1 MGANMSANLNNNGK
15 DSKDERDRGHHLVD
29 DISPH
34 PYSVLLVHPGY
45 DEARF
50 FQGFFQS
57 NGVECTIQDRYDE
70 TRILNYTSHVDAIL
84 IDATALLMNH
94 DQIIRKVGEVLY
106 SSPVIILTTERH
118 DELNQLV
125 LSLGIDGIF
134 FKDRDRKP
142 LHAFLSQVRVACERG
157 RRLKRFSEMARR
169 VSDQVND
176 LEQLK
181 SVYNSPAHQDGRG
194 ISGPLLA
201 PPQLP
206 TLVTETQQG
215 SLSMMMDI
223 FKESRANSA
232 ELRIFQSHQEVV
244 IGRFNEK
251 IAALEDR
258 VNGMHRQLYEGT
270 DALSSRLQLL
280 EHQERTR
287 QEGEKVSKW
296 RETKIIGI
304 IIGGVLALLA
314 TAAKL
319 IGNWFFAGG
328 AGH

>member
-1 MGANMSANLNNNGK
+1 MSANLNDNGGG
-15 DSKDERDRGHHLVD
+15 SSGNREGYLVD
-29 DISPH
+29 DLSPH

-50 FQGFFQS
+50 FQNFFQS
-57 NGVECTIQDRYDE
+57 NGVDCTIQDRYDE
-70 TRILNYTSHVDAIL
+70 ARILSYTSHMDSIL
-84 IDATALLMNH
+84 IDAMALLMNH
-94 DQIIRKVGEVLY
+94 DQIIRRVGELLY
-106 SSPVIILTTERH
+106 SSSVIILTTERY

-125 LSLGIDGIF
+125 FSLGIDGIF
-134 FKDRDRKP
+134 FKDRSHKP

-157 RRLKRFSEMARR
+157 RRLKRFSEIARR
-169 VSDQVND
+169 VSDQMDD

-181 SVYNSPAHQDGRG
+181 TTYQFPRG
-194 ISGPLLA
+194 ISGPLQP
-201 PPQLP
+201 PPQIP
-206 TLVTETQQG
+206 KLVTEAQQG

-232 ELRIFQSHQEVV
+232 ELRIFQSQQEVMV
-244 IGRFNEK
+244 ARLNEK

-258 VNGMHRQLYEGT
+258 VNSIHRQLYEGT
-270 DALSSRLQLL
+270 DAISSRLQLL

-287 QEGEKVSKW
+287 LEGEKVSKW
-296 RETKIIGI
+296 RETKIIGV

-319 IGNWFFAGG
+319 IANWFFSST

>member
-1 MGANMSANLNNNGK
+1 MGANMSANLNNNG
-15 DSKDERDRGHHLVD
+15 KDERDRGHHLVD

-134 FKDRDRKP
+134 FKDRDHKP

-169 VSDQVND
+169 VTDQVND
-176 LEQLK
+176 LEQLGF
-181 SVYNSPAHQDGRG
+181 SYQSHQSPAVPRG
-194 ISGPLLA
+194 ISGPLPA

-206 TLVTETQQG
+206 ALVSEAQQG
-215 SLSMMMDI
+215 NLSMMMDI

-270 DALSSRLQLL
+270 DAISSRLQLL

-319 IGNWFFAGG
+319 IGNWFFTGG

>member
-1 MGANMSANLNNNGK
+1 MSANLNDNG
-15 DSKDERDRGHHLVD
+15 SSNREGYLPDEL
-29 DISPH
+29 SPH

-50 FQGFFQS
+50 FQNFFQS
-57 NGVECTIQDRYDE
+57 NGVDCTIQDRYDE
-70 TRILNYTSHVDAIL
+70 SRILSYTSHVDSIL

-94 DQIIRKVGEVLY
+94 DQIIRRVGEVLY
-106 SSPVIILTTERH
+106 SSPVIILTTARH
-118 DELNQLV
+118 EELNQLV

-157 RRLKRFSEMARR
+157 RRLKRFSEIARR

-181 SVYNSPAHQDGRG
+181 TAYQLPRG
-194 ISGPLLA
+194 ISGPLQA
-201 PPQLP
+201 PPQIPKL
-206 TLVTETQQG
+206 LSEAQQG
-215 SLSMMMDI
+215 NLSMMMDI

-232 ELRIFQSHQEVV
+232 ELRIFQSQQEVMV
-244 IGRFNEK
+244 GRLNEK

-258 VNGMHRQLYEGT
+258 VNSIHRQLYEGT
-270 DALSSRLQLL
+270 DAISSRLQLL

-287 QEGEKVSKW
+287 VEGEKVSKW

-319 IGNWFFAGG
+319 LANWFFSST

>member
-1 MGANMSANLNNNGK
+1 MSANLNDSGNNG
-15 DSKDERDRGHHLVD
+15 SSGSSGYVVD
-29 DISPH
+29 DLSPH

-57 NGVECTIQDRYDE
+57 NGVDCTIQDRYDE
-70 TRILNYTSHVDAIL
+70 TRILNYTSHVDSIL

-118 DELNQLV
+118 EELNQLV

-169 VSDQVND
+169 VSNQVND

-181 SVYNSPAHQDGRG
+181 SAYQSPVHQAGPGRG
-194 ISGPLLA
+194 ISGPLQA

-206 TLVTETQQG
+206 ALMTETQQG

-232 ELRIFQSHQEVV
+232 ELRIFQSQQEVI

-287 QEGEKVSKW
+287 QESEKVSKW

-319 IGNWFFAGG
+319 IGNWFFTGG
-328 AGH
+328 GGH

>member
-1 MGANMSANLNNNGK
+1 MGANMSANLNDNG
-15 DSKDERDRGHHLVD
+15 KDERDRGHHLAD

-57 NGVECTIQDRYDE
+57 NGVECTVQDRYDE

-134 FKDRDRKP
+134 FKDRDHKP

-157 RRLKRFSEMARR
+157 RR
-169 VSDQVND
+169 
-176 LEQLK
+176 
-181 SVYNSPAHQDGRG
+181 
-194 ISGPLLA
+194 
-201 PPQLP
+201 QLP
-206 TLVTETQQG
+206 AIVSEAQQG
-215 SLSMMMDI
+215 NLSMMMDI
-223 FKESRANSA
+223 FKESRENSA
-232 ELRIFQSHQEVV
+232 ELRIFQSQQEVV

-296 RETKIIGI
+296 REAKIIGI

-319 IGNWFFAGG
+319 IGNWFFTGG